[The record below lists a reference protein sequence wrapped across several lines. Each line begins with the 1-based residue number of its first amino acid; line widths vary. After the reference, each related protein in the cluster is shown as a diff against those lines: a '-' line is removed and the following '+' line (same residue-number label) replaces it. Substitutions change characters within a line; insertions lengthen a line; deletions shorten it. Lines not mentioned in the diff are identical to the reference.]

1 MKDVAIPQT
10 LIPVDEGVLWSIV
23 GSIPMEKSSLEGLYV
38 QSSTH
43 TEQFWWEFVYVWRAA
58 LAAGV
63 QLFPFS
69 KSRHATGLQKI
80 HQKAEKSYGASS
92 LGKRFLGKTLSGGY
106 LCIYTNNITDYGALS
121 GVDVHLHL
129 KPSGVLISRAQSR
142 LQHISFWVI
151 LGWK

>member
-43 TEQFWWEFVYVWRAA
+43 TEQSWWEFVYVWRAA
-58 LAAGV
+58 LAA
-63 QLFPFS
+63 
-69 KSRHATGLQKI
+69 
-80 HQKAEKSYGASS
+80 
-92 LGKRFLGKTLSGGY
+92 
-106 LCIYTNNITDYGALS
+106 
-121 GVDVHLHL
+121 DVHLHL
-129 KPSGVLISRAQSR
+129 KPGGVLISRAQSR